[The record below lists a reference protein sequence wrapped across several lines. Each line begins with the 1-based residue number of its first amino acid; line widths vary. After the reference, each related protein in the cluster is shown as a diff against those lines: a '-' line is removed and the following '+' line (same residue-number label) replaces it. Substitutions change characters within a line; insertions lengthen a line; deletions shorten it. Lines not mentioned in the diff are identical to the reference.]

1 MRVLQTALACQ
12 KLSANEFESA
22 DVAVFVSVQA
32 EFLMISGRQLL
43 VGGRRLCAL
52 G

>member
-1 MRVLQTALACQ
+1 MTSLACQ
-12 KLSANEFESA
+12 KLLVNEFESA

-32 EFLMISGRQLL
+32 EFLMILGRQLL
-43 VGGRRLCAL
+43 VGGRRLCKL